1 MTARFRR
8 RVFAALSA
16 AAASAV
22 LSGAPAAGQ
31 TLAESLSDAYS
42 TNPDLAAERA
52 RLRAAQEG
60 LVQARSQR
68 LPTLN
73 AGGSVTESERWGSQ
87 FFNSPPS
94 SIDYQLTATQA
105 LYAGG
110 RISGGIDQARA
121 GLEASRAQLRS
132 AGQQVLIDAVAAHMN
147 VIRDQQVVAIRRN
160 NVEVLAEQLRAAED
174 RFEVGE
180 ITRTDVAQAEARL
193 SGARAQLAAAQ
204 AGLASSRA
212 NYERVVGVAPGELGA
227 PEALPRLPE
236 SIGEAAETAVDL
248 NPTLAAARFNE
259 IAAEKQVQIARG
271 ALRPEVSLRAQAA
284 ENRDADLTG
293 QGQGQASISAQVSV
307 PIFTGGLNGSR
318 VREALAQ
325 SDAARLQVTAARR
338 QVLEGVRS
346 AWNNL
351 LAAQAVIESSRQA
364 VRANEIAFD
373 GVEQEAFVGLRTTLD
388 VLNAEQELL
397 NSRLELVRAERD
409 LYVASYGLLQAMGRL
424 DPRWLGLT
432 VDEQAL
438 LAAERE
444 AERSNFDL
452 TPWN

>member
-16 AAASAV
+16 AAALSV
-22 LSGAPAAGQ
+22 LAGAPVAAQ
-31 TLAESLSDAYS
+31 TLAESLADAYS

-68 LPTLN
+68 LPTLS

-94 SIDYQLTATQA
+94 SIDYQLTANQA

-132 AGQQVLIDAVAAHMN
+132 TGQQVLIDAVAAHMN

-409 LYVASYGLLQAMGRL
+409 LYVASYGLLQSMGRL